1 MVQSAIRTMQG
12 AVAFVILCEKDI
24 MGENFIQNVVTWS
37 VESIISYLC
46 ESIVSSRYS
55 LDSAILCG
63 KISLLVTR
71 EGLELR
77 PWVHLLYIKQHYSDY
92 SFPLKF

>member
-1 MVQSAIRTMQG
+1 MVQSSIRALQG
-12 AVAFVILCEKDI
+12 TVAFVIPCNKDI

-46 ESIVSSRYS
+46 KSIVSSRCS
-55 LDSAILCG
+55 LDSAILCE
-63 KISLLVTR
+63 KISLPVTR

-77 PWVHLLYIKQHYSDY
+77 P
-92 SFPLKF
+92 